1 VRVNSGPLQRA
12 ADRANEVAGIVWRAI
27 SAAVKAIESRDP
39 RDAQQMYRYLQ
50 QLPAVE
56 AD

>member
-1 VRVNSGPLQRA
+1 MRVNSGPLQRA

-39 RDAQQMYRYLQ
+39 RDAQQTYRYLQ